1 MMVDREKIKKHKRL
15 IIIGVFVSVILVNGG
30 FFPIANFNPDN
41 PVDLGITLRIIIIVM
56 AFTFHKSIGSL
67 EAVILSERST
77 KFIGIFNTVIVLFG
91 LAFRY
96 LLEFG
101 EVSNTYNFTI
111 FNVSFQ
117 AISLAVVSTVVF
129 VLERKKN

>member
-1 MMVDREKIKKHKRL
+1 M
-15 IIIGVFVSVILVNGG
+15 
-30 FFPIANFNPDN
+30 
-41 PVDLGITLRIIIIVM
+41 TLRLIIIVM
-56 AFTFHKSIGSL
+56 AFTFHNSIGSL
-67 EAVILSERST
+67 EAIILSEWSAT
-77 KFIGIFNTVIVLFG
+77 FIGIFNVVIVLCG
-91 LAFRY
+91 LVCRY

-117 AISLAVVSTVVF
+117 AIALAIVSTVVC